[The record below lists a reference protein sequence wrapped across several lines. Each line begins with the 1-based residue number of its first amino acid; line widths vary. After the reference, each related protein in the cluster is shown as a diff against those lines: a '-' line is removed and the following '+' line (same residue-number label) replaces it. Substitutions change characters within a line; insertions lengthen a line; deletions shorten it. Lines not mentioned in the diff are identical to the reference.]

1 MASFAMR
8 FTQFLPLPLLLSGCL
23 ATAYAD
29 GPADN
34 RSDQVRRV
42 PPPGVAVPDSTRAE
56 LSAEV
61 ARLGA
66 DLEALK
72 TDLAKKPA
80 LLARLPDVQIYHKAV
95 DWALRYDEFFRTN
108 ELDSARLQ
116 LKVAAERVAA
126 LRAGSAPWTAQ
137 TGLVVRGYKSRID
150 DSVQPYGLV
159 VPASWST
166 NASHP
171 FRIDFWFHGR
181 GEQLSEL
188 SFINDRSRNPGEFT
202 PANAFVL
209 HLYGRYCN
217 GSRFAGETDFWEA
230 LEDVRK
236 HYPIDD
242 SRMIV
247 RGFSLGGA
255 SAWHIATHFA
265 SQWAAAAPG
274 AGFSETADFLKV
286 FQNEELKPA
295 DWEQRLWRL
304 YDSTA
309 NALNVAMV
317 PLVAYSGADD
327 RQKQAADIMAK
338 ALEAEG
344 MELTHI
350 IGPKTGHSYEK
361 NAKAEINR
369 RLDLLAARG
378 RDPLPRT
385 VRMVTHSLRYNTQA
399 WVSVEGMGQH
409 WEPARV
415 EARLSVDDN
424 EISVTA
430 TNVTALRFSIPSGLS
445 PFEPNVPVTVSINGD
460 KVTTKAP
467 GTDRSWTASLV
478 LRGPAWRFEPLPTDD
493 LRKRHG
499 LQGPID
505 DAFMDSFLMV
515 LPSGEPMNADT
526 GAWVKKES
534 EHALE
539 HWRRHYRGDAR
550 KKADSEVTDAD
561 IAAHNLVLWGDPS
574 SNRLLAKIAD
584 KLPIRWTAAGIQVGA
599 KTYTSANH
607 VPVLIFPNPL
617 NPSRYVV
624 LNSGFTFREYDYLN
638 NARQTPKLPDWAII
652 DTSKSVTP
660 RTPGGI
666 ESAGF
671 FGERWELK

>member
-1 MASFAMR
+1 MNRPRLLA
-8 FTQFLPLPLLLSGCL
+8 LPILLSASLL
-23 ATAYAD
+23 AVLAD

-42 PPPGVAVPDSTRAE
+42 PPPGVAVPDGVRSE
-56 LSAEV
+56 LADGV
-61 ARLGA
+61 AKLGA
-66 DLEALK
+66 DLETLK
-72 TDLAKKPA
+72 GELAKKPA

-108 ELDSARLQ
+108 ELDAARLQ
-116 LKVAAERVAA
+116 LKIASERVAA
-126 LRAGSAPWTAQ
+126 LRAGSAPWTTQ
-137 TGLVVRGYKSRID
+137 TGLVVRGYRSRID

-166 NASHP
+166 NSP
-171 FRIDFWFHGR
+171 QSFRLDFWFHGR
-181 GEQLSEL
+181 GENLSEL
-188 SFINDRSRNPGEFT
+188 AFINDRSRNPGEFT

-236 HYPIDD
+236 HYPIDEN
-242 SRMIV
+242 RMVV

-265 SQWAAAAPG
+265 SHWAAAAPG

-286 FQNEELKPA
+286 FQNEELRPA
-295 DWEQRLWRL
+295 EWEQKLWRL

-317 PLVAYSGADD
+317 PLVAYSGTDD
-327 RQKQAADIMAK
+327 RQKQAADVMAK

-350 IGPKTGHSYEK
+350 LGPKTGHSYEK
-361 NAKAEINR
+361 NAKIEINR

-385 VRMVTHSLRYNTQA
+385 VRLITHSLRYNTQA
-399 WVSVEGMGQH
+399 WVSVEGMAQH
-409 WEPARV
+409 WDPARV
-415 EARLSVDDN
+415 EARINLDDN
-424 EISVTA
+424 EIAVTA
-430 TNVTALRFSIPSGLS
+430 TNVTALRFDMPSGLC
-445 PFEPNVPVTVSINGD
+445 PLDPNVPIAVSINGD
-460 KVTTKAP
+460 KVTTRP
-467 GTDRSWTASLV
+467 PQTDRSWTASLV
-478 LRGPAWRFEPLPTDD
+478 LRGPAWRFEALPEGD

-505 DAFMDSFLMV
+505 DAFMDAFLMV
-515 LPSGEPMNADT
+515 LPTGDPISADT
-526 GAWVKKES
+526 GAWVRKES

-539 HWRRHYRGDAR
+539 HWRRHYRGDAKR
-550 KKADSEVTDAD
+550 KNDTEVSDAD
-561 IAAHNLVLWGDPS
+561 IAANNLVLWGDPS
-574 SNRLLAKIAD
+574 SNRLLARLAD
-584 KLPIRWTAAGIQVGA
+584 RLPIRWTPSGLQVGA
-599 KTYTSANH
+599 RQFNAGSH
-607 VPVLIFPNPL
+607 MPVLIFPNPL

-652 DTSKSVTP
+652 DVSKPTTP

-666 ESAGF
+666 AAAGF
-671 FGERWELK
+671 FGERWEVK